1 MKTIVILFIAVG
13 LQGCAGLQSYIPS
26 FWDDNQSAR
35 IVDIQLAADQLNC
48 AQAQAP
54 QVAKIQSDLRW
65 FELYSLSKGARQTDV
80 LKLTRPMQ
88 DTVGDWSKRLQTNPD
103 NPVYCQLKKRV
114 LVEQTT
120 RAAKAVLGRF

>member
-1 MKTIVILFIAVG
+1 MRTITVLFT
-13 LQGCAGLQSYIPS
+13 LLFLTGCAAIQSYIPS

-35 IVDIQLAADQLNC
+35 MVDIQLAADQLNC

-54 QVAKIQSDLRW
+54 QVAKIHSDLRW

-88 DTVGDWSKRLQTNPD
+88 DTVGDWLKRLQANPD

-120 RAAKAVLGRF
+120 RAAEAVLGRF

>member
-1 MKTIVILFIAVG
+1 MRTITVLFT
-13 LQGCAGLQSYIPS
+13 LMFLTGCTAIQSYIPS

-35 IVDIQLAADQLNC
+35 IVDIRLAADQLNC

-103 NPVYCQLKKRV
+103 NPVYCQLKRRV

-120 RAAKAVLGRF
+120 RAAEAVLGRF